1 MRQRQETNKL
11 IVSYSLELMGK
22 KQMELTVHT
31 FQTDFSQNLIY
42 FERERSLE
50 YIK

>member
-1 MRQRQETNKL
+1 MRQRQKTNKL

-31 FQTDFSQNLIY
+31 FQMDFSQN
-42 FERERSLE
+42 FF
-50 YIK
+50 